1 MSKIKIYDGVV
12 IDMATSKIVEQGD
25 ISYVDSD
32 QVAYTKGGDK
42 TQVTNTGVA
51 SEFKPQITGMLNTAS
66 DLYGSGKLG
75 AVAGFTPEQLA
86 AQQQAKVLA
95 GNQIGL
101 EGDLATLAKQPVNQ
115 SGMRTAATQQA
126 QQALGLNAMGAGRAG
141 GLGGSRQYLN
151 QTGIQNDL
159 AAKFA
164 GIDLQQQQAQF
175 GNMQNALAAQGGGAK
190 TLSQLGAATQ
200 QQAQNEADSR
210 YKGLQQYASV
220 FGTGAPKTTTTTSSG
235 GK

>member
-12 IDMATSKIVEQGD
+12 IDMATSNILKEGK
-25 ISYVDSD
+25 ISYINADE
-32 QVAYTKGGDK
+32 VAYTKGGDK

-75 AVAGFTPEQLA
+75 AVAGLTPEQIA
-86 AQQQAKVLA
+86 AQNQAKTLA
-95 GNQIGL
+95 GQQIGM
-101 EGDLATLAKQPVNQ
+101 EGDLATLASKPVNL
-115 SGMRTAATQQA
+115 SGMRTAASLEA
-126 QQALGLNAMGAGRAG
+126 QKALGINAANAGRAG
-141 GLGGSRQYLN
+141 GLGGSRQMLN
-151 QTGIQNDL
+151 QQGISNDL
-159 AAKFA
+159 AASFA
-164 GIDLQQQQAQF
+164 GIDQQAQAAQF
-175 GNMQNALAAQGGGAK
+175 NNMQGALAAQGGGAK

-200 QQAQNEADSR
+200 QQAQNEADSA

-220 FGTGAPKTTTTTSSG
+220 FGAAAPKETKTTSSG

>member
-1 MSKIKIYDGVV
+1 MFKIKIYDGVV
-12 IDMATSKIVEQGD
+12 IDMATSNIIKEGK
-25 ISYVDSD
+25 ISYANSD

-51 SEFKPQITGMLNTAS
+51 GEFAPQIKAMLGSAS

-75 AVAGFTPEQLA
+75 AVAGFTPEQIA
-86 AQQQAKVLA
+86 AQQQSQVLA
-95 GNQIGL
+95 QNQIGL
-101 EGDLATLAKQPVNQ
+101 EGDIAGLAKQPLDL

-126 QQALGLNAMGAGRAG
+126 QQALGLNAYGAGRSG
-141 GLGGSRQYLN
+141 GLGGSRQFIN
-151 QTGIQNDL
+151 QAGIGNDL

-164 GIDLQQQQAQF
+164 GIDLQAQQGQFDRMQQAL
-175 GNMQNALAAQGGGAK
+175 GAQGAGAQ
-190 TLSQLGAATQ
+190 TLSALGAATQ
-200 QQAQNEADSR
+200 QQAQNEADSA

-220 FGTGAPKTTTTTSSG
+220 FGTAAPKETVTTSTG